1 MKSFLQYSHNFNLT
15 KKEPHHSYFPMT
27 KHCVKTLVKS
37 KRSLMKQENFPK
49 DPLEKNW
56 SEEIQKIHP
65 KETVMKSFFS

>member
-1 MKSFLQYSHNFNLT
+1 
-15 KKEPHHSYFPMT
+15 
-27 KHCVKTLVKS
+27 
-37 KRSLMKQENFPK
+37 MKQENFPK

>member
-1 MKSFLQYSHNFNLT
+1 MKSFLQYSHNLQLN
-15 KKEPHHSYFPMT
+15 KKKNPTTVIFRWQNS
-27 KHCVKTLVKS
+27 VKTLVKS